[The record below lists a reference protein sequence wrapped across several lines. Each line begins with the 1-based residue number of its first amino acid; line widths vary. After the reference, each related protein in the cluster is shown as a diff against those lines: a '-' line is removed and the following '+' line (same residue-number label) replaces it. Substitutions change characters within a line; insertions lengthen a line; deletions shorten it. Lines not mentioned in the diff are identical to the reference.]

1 MSNAPSVPD
10 DLATL
15 AFESS
20 RDSLRQQAAL
30 LDELRGRAGTLLTAS
45 SIVASFLG
53 SQVLKSGNAGYLSL
67 AAVGCFVVSIVGCLW
82 ILLPHEGVIFAISG
96 STLYTE
102 QYGQPIEE
110 THRLLAYWLEDFQ
123 RANKRVI
130 DRLFN
135 AYRVAGAAVVA
146 QTVIWALHFA

>member
-1 MSNAPSVPD
+1 MPD
-10 DLATL
+10 DLAAL

-30 LDELRGRAGTLLTAS
+30 LDELRSRAGTLQTAS

-53 SQVLKSGNAGYLSL
+53 SQVLKSGNAGYLGFVAL
-67 AAVGCFVVSIVGCLW
+67 TCFVVSILGCLW
-82 ILLPHEGVIFAISG
+82 IVLPHEGVIFAISG

-102 QYGQPIEE
+102 QYDQPIEE
-110 THRLLAYWLEDFQ
+110 THRLLAYWFEDFQ
-123 RANKRVI
+123 RANERVI

-135 AYRVAGAAVVA
+135 AYRVAGGAVLA
-146 QTVIWALHFA
+146 QTVISALHFI